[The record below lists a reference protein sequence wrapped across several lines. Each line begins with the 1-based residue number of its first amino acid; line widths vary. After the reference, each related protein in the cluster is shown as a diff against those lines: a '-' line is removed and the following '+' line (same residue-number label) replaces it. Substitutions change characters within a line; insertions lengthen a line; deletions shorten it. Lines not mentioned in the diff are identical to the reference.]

1 MDSTLFDY
9 KNSSND
15 ASRGGSRLGMKGQR
29 PTSAQAPKF
38 LHGAYDSSQGNA
50 MPQIGAATRARPTTA
65 INRQAYNQANDTTK
79 NIPNNVIEELEAEE
93 EQRLLEKVGGFGEGT
108 QMQDLQRLMP
118 KNINV
123 EKERLYEDTLHLKQN
138 INGLKEEN
146 LKLKTKNLNLERENA
161 KLVKAVEKMGSYT
174 TQFGKQPESTLIVT
188 LKKQVK
194 EQKEELKAK
203 NDEVESMKRSAK
215 MTRVQE
221 IEIELK
227 TYMDENIRL
236 RNAFEEL
243 MRLKPEIK
251 PEDYNMLEERY
262 YQQGSM
268 IETLQRDHA
277 RIGSEIKYLEEENYN
292 LRVAKDHESKTIQ
305 VQKSE
310 ISKLKKLV
318 KEKDQKL
325 SNAYKA
331 ELSGYH
337 RTGYPKN
344 EKGDH
349 DEHELRRQLEQ
360 KEQAL
365 IQRDKTIDDLKQK
378 LNGNKAAHHGDPK
391 NQSPEVNKLKEQYAE
406 LESKYRALLNVH
418 YPASDEKKKP
428 NEGRPSSK
436 FEGDLSVES
445 RDEPKG
451 KKLKRVSPDDANDV
465 GYELSLKLRIRRVPL
480 EDVIKQLE
488 RSGSRLSI
496 HDLRNIFAQEPFK
509 IKDENNALL
518 LARYLVE
525 PRDEE
530 TVVLDMNRNQ
540 DTSSIKNLLRKLV
553 GNYTLLDEDEAKEM
567 GEDLGEIISKYEE
580 SLQTQFAM
588 MPESKTGYLSS
599 DQIAQAFEELD
610 INVDAKEFEYLI
622 MNLYEYT
629 GNLKRLDFMKMFEIF
644 ETEDH
649 KKMKKLME
657 MYQHNEG
664 DSERSDKKV
673 KFKENKPYERPRSAG
688 HNKQKLN
695 KDDDD
700 DDYEDGEDE
709 PYDEGEEEY
718 EEDDYEEDADH
729 ADN

>member
-1 MDSTLFDY
+1 LFDY
-9 KNSSND
+9 KNNLND
-15 ASRGGSRLGMKGQR
+15 GSRGKVGGAKGQR
-29 PTSAQAPKF
+29 PISAQTQKLVHNLTP
-38 LHGAYDSSQGNA
+38 GGYDQGNA
-50 MPQIGAATRARPTTA
+50 MPQIGGATRARPTTA
-65 INRQAYNQANDTTK
+65 INRQPYNQSNDITK

-93 EQRLLEKVGGFGEGT
+93 EQRLIEKVGFGEGT
-108 QMQDLQRLMP
+108 QVQDFQRLMP

-161 KLVKAVEKMGSYT
+161 KLVKAMEKMGSYT
-174 TQFGKQPESTLIVT
+174 TQFGKQPESTLIVA

-203 NDEVESMKRSAK
+203 HDEIEAMKRSAK

-236 RNAFEEL
+236 KNAFEEL

-262 YQQGSM
+262 YQQGNL

-277 RIGSEIKYLEEENYN
+277 RITSEIKYLEEENYN
-292 LRVAKDHESKTIQ
+292 LRVAKDHESKVVQ
-305 VQKSE
+305 NQKSE
-310 ISKLKKLV
+310 ISKLKKQV
-318 KEKDQKL
+318 KDKDQKL
-325 SNAYKA
+325 QNAYKA
-331 ELSGYH
+331 ELSGYN
-337 RTGYPKN
+337 RNAFLKN
-344 EKGDH
+344 EERSKADI
-349 DEHELRRQLEQ
+349 DDHELKRQLEQ
-360 KEQAL
+360 K
-365 IQRDKTIDDLKQK
+365 DKTIEDLRHK
-378 LNGNKAAHHGDPK
+378 LNAAGKGNHGPQ
-391 NQSPEVNKLKEQYAE
+391 NQTGEINKIKEQYAE

-418 YPASDEKKKP
+418 YPSDDKKRP
-428 NEGRPSSK
+428 SEGRPSSK

-445 RDEPKG
+445 RDDSRGG
-451 KKLKRVSPDDANDV
+451 KKVKRVHPEVASDL
-465 GYELSLKLRIRRVPL
+465 GYELSLKLRIRRVHL
-480 EDVIKQLE
+480 EEILKQFE
-488 RSGSRLSI
+488 RSGSKLSI
-496 HDLRNIFAQEPFK
+496 HDLRSMLAQEPFK

-530 TVVLDMNRNQ
+530 TLTLDLNRTH
-540 DTSSIKNLLRKLV
+540 DTTTIKNLFRKLV

-599 DQIAQAFEELD
+599 EQIAQAFDELD
-610 INVDAKEFEYLI
+610 ISIDPKEFEYLI

-657 MYQHNEG
+657 MYQQNEG

-673 KFKENKPYERPRSAG
+673 KFKENKAYERPRSAG

-700 DDYEDGEDE
+700 DDDYNDGEDE

-718 EEDDYEEDADH
+718 EEDDYEDDADH
-729 ADN
+729 AEN